1 MLKVENLFF
10 HYPGNPD
17 NTLKNLSF
25 SIGKGEIFGFLG
37 PSGSGKSTTQ
47 KILYKL
53 LGGYSGKILFE
64 DIPLGQWGTG
74 FYERIGVSFELPNHY
89 IKLTAVENLRFFG
102 SFYRKKAGSIADLL
116 KQVGLA
122 EEGDK
127 PVSEYS
133 KGMKMRLNFI
143 RSLLHD
149 PDVFFFDEPTT
160 GLDPIYAGKIKQMIR
175 ELKDRGKT
183 IFLTTHN
190 MFDADQ
196 LCDRV
201 ALLHLGEIRA
211 IDSPY
216 NLKMKYGKPGV
227 MVTKKNA
234 SLETFNFPMTGL
246 GKNREFLKIL
256 NENEVVSI
264 HSQEATLEEVFV
276 KLTGDQLV

>member
-1 MLKVENLFF
+1 MLKVENLYFR
-10 HYPGNPD
+10 YPGNPD
-17 NTLKNLSF
+17 YTLREVSF
-25 SIGKGEIFGFLG
+25 SISKGEIFGFLG

-53 LGGYSGKILFE
+53 LGGYLGQILFE
-64 DIPLGQWGTG
+64 DIPLEKWGTG

-89 IKLTAVENLRFFG
+89 VKLSGLENLRFFG
-102 SFYRKKAGSIADLL
+102 SFYRKKAVNISGLL
-116 KQVGLA
+116 KKVGLE
-122 EEGDK
+122 EEGNK

-149 PDVFFFDEPTT
+149 PDVYFFDEPTS
-160 GLDPIYAGKIKQMIR
+160 GLDPIYAGKIKKMIR
-175 ELKDRGKT
+175 ELKESGKT

-201 ALLHLGEIRA
+201 ALLHRGTIKA
-211 IDSPY
+211 IDTPY
-216 NLKMKYGKPGV
+216 NLKLKYGKPGV
-227 MVTKKNA
+227 TVTKKNA
-234 SLETFNFPMTGL
+234 SLETFNFPMEGL
-246 GKNREFLKIL
+246 GRNQDFLKIL
-256 NENEVVSI
+256 NENGLASI

-276 KLTGDQLV
+276 RLTGDQLV